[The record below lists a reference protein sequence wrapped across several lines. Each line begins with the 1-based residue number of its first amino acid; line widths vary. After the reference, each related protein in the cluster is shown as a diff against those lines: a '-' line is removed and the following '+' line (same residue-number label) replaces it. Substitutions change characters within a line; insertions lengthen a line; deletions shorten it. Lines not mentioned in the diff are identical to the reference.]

1 MPSEERRKQ
10 QPQQRCGFSDMNRKR
25 GYFSAFGI
33 GIKKSFIHGNDG
45 IFDIL
50 TAIIRKMNELRRPN
64 AAQPCKNQKSY
75 HFAFVWGRLNAAD
88 EFFAEIITQLIYNAS
103 KHTETVKKSDCGF
116 S

>member
-1 MPSEERRKQ
+1 
-10 QPQQRCGFSDMNRKR
+10 MNRKR

-33 GIKKSFIHGNDG
+33 GIKKSIIHGNDG

-88 EFFAEIITQLIYNAS
+88 EFFCRNNNAAHIQCL
-103 KHTETVKKSDCGF
+103 KTHRNC
-116 S
+116 